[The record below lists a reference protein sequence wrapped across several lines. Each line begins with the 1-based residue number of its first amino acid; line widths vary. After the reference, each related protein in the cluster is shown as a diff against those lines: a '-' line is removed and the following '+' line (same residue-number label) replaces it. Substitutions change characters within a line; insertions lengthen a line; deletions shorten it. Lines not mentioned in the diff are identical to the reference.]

1 MPQGKHLTILL
12 AFTIVVSAFGLF
24 TILMLA
30 LYPPSPQ
37 AKLAWRKPLVGSI
50 FVLICTCGAIAVLT
64 PKRCSEMLTVSRA
77 LEPASVAGEDP
88 HLRQAHVNFQGHH
101 PDCGRFSAHIVK
113 TNKHVLCAACT
124 GLLLGALATIVAA
137 TPYFLLGW
145 DIGQAGLP
153 AVLLGLVGTVLGLIQ
168 FKAKGLIRLIVN
180 AFFVFAAFLTLVG
193 VDKLVMNLLV
203 DLYSIILICF
213 WLLTRITVSQWD
225 HWRICHKCKTRC
237 MLKEREDAN
246 I

>member
-1 MPQGKHLTILL
+1 MPRGKRLTILL

-24 TILMLA
+24 TVLTLA
-30 LYPPSPQ
+30 LYPPVPQ
-37 AKLAWRKPLVGSI
+37 EKLAWRKPLVGSI
-50 FVLICTCGAIAVLT
+50 FVLICTSGAIAVLM
-64 PKRCSEMLTVSRA
+64 PKRCSEMLAVSRA
-77 LEPASVAGEDP
+77 IEPASVGGEDP
-88 HLRQAHVNFQGHH
+88 HLRQVHVNFQGHH
-101 PDCGRFSAHIVK
+101 PDCGRFSAHIVR

-124 GLLLGALATIVAA
+124 GLFLGALAALAAA
-137 TPYFLLGW
+137 TLYFFLGL

-153 AVLLGLVGTVLGLIQ
+153 AVLLGLVGTALGLIQ
-168 FKAKGLIRLIVN
+168 FKAEGLIRLMVN

-193 VDKLVMNLLV
+193 VDKLVMDLFV

-237 MLKEREDAN
+237 MLKEREDVN